1 MLTIKNY
8 VKAESLQ
15 EAYELNQSRSSR
27 IKGGMMWMRLSNAR
41 IQTLI
46 DLSGLGL
53 DQIEETG
60 KTFKIGC
67 MCTLRDLEMHEGLNE
82 YSHGAIRECVRHIV
96 GVQFRN
102 QATVGGSIYGRFGFS
117 DVLTCLLALDTFVE
131 LYEGGT
137 IRLAEFLKQKPGH
150 DILVSIIIRKKKR
163 QVRYSAFRQC
173 ATDLP
178 VLTCAVVRGDGNWY
192 VAVGARP
199 MKAEHLEKSW
209 EIADAG
215 CKEQIEV
222 CAKEAAAEFTY
233 GSNMRGSAK
242 YRQHLAEVLIGRAM
256 TSILMEDENE
266 A

>member
-27 IKGGMMWMRLSNAR
+27 IKGGMMWMRLSNAK
-41 IQTLI
+41 IQTMI
-46 DLSGLGL
+46 DISGLGL
-53 DQIEETG
+53 DQIEETE

-82 YSHGAIRECVRHIV
+82 YSQGAVKECVRHIV

-137 IRLAEFLKQKPGH
+137 IRLSEFLNQKPGH

-163 QVRYSAFRQC
+163 QVRYHAFRQC

-192 VAVGARP
+192 IAVGARP
-199 MKAEHLEKSW
+199 MRAEHIEKSW
-209 EIADAG
+209 EIEDG
-215 CKEQIEV
+215 TCTEQIAK
-222 CAKEAAAEFTY
+222 CAREAAGEFEY
-233 GSNMRGSAK
+233 GSNMRGSAE
-242 YRQHLAEVLIGRAM
+242 YRKHLAEVMIGRAM
-256 TSILMEDENE
+256 TSILTEEE
-266 A
+266 

>member
-41 IQTLI
+41 IQTMI

-53 DQIEETG
+53 DQIEETE

-67 MCTLRDLEMHEGLNE
+67 MCTLGDLEMHEGLNK
-82 YSHGAIRECVRHIV
+82 YSQGAMKECVRHIV

-137 IRLAEFLKQKPGH
+137 IRLSEFLKQKPGH

-163 QVRYSAFRQC
+163 QVRYQAFRQC
-173 ATDLP
+173 KTDLP

-192 VAVGARP
+192 IAVGARP
-199 MKAEHLEKSW
+199 MKAEHIEKSW
-209 EIADAG
+209 EIKDDTCTDQIAD
-215 CKEQIEV
+215 
-222 CAKEAAAEFTY
+222 CAKEAAEEFVY
-233 GSNMRGSAK
+233 GSNMRGSAE
-242 YRQHLAEVLIGRAM
+242 YRKHLAKVMIRRAM
-256 TSILMEDENE
+256 TSILMEEE
-266 A
+266 

>member
-1 MLTIKNY
+1 LLTIKNY

-41 IQTLI
+41 IQTMI

-53 DQIEETG
+53 DQIEETE

-82 YSHGAIRECVRHIV
+82 YSQGAVKECVRHIV

-137 IRLAEFLKQKPGH
+137 IRLSEFLSQKPGH

-163 QVRYSAFRQC
+163 QVRYHAFRQC

-192 VAVGARP
+192 IAVGARP
-199 MKAEHLEKSW
+199 MRAEHIEKSW
-209 EIADAG
+209 EIEDG
-215 CKEQIEV
+215 TCTEQIAK
-222 CAKEAAAEFTY
+222 CARKAAGEFEY
-233 GSNMRGSAK
+233 GSNMRGSAE
-242 YRQHLAEVLIGRAM
+242 YRKHLAEVMIGRAM
-256 TSILMEDENE
+256 TSILTEEE
-266 A
+266 